1 MKRICTFIIAATLLI
16 AFKTD
21 DTKLVNGY
29 VYDNSRQ
36 ILTGVTVSSKL
47 NPKMKTIT
55 DINGF
60 FKLKVSQSEKK
71 IVVSLLGFQTKEVYI
86 KSGDLKIYLDPD
98 KKSLDEIVVIGD
110 GTQQKVRISNMKSM
124 EIRGFSAS
132 PTIIKQDF
140 NTESYNAINENGFKN
155 AIDNSLSTFSID
167 VDAASYSN
175 MRRFIKM
182 GQLPPKDAVRVEEMI
197 NYFSYNYPEPKGNDP
212 VSITAD
218 VADSPWNKNHR
229 LLRIGLK
236 AKSIK
241 TENLPASN
249 LVFLIDVSGSM
260 QGPDRLELLKTSMKL
275 LTDQLR
281 PNDKV
286 AIVVY
291 AGAAG
296 LVLPSTNGNDKNK
309 VKDALTNLSAGGST
323 AGGEGIK
330 LAYETAKNNFI
341 KGGNNRV
348 ILATDGDF
356 NVGASSDAEMQRLI
370 ESYKNDG
377 IFLSVLGFGSGNLK
391 DSKMEAIAD
400 KGNGNYAYI
409 DGINE
414 AKKVLI
420 NEFGGTLFT
429 VAKDVKIQVEFNPS
443 KVSAY
448 RLIGYENRL
457 LNNED
462 FKDDKKDAGEMG
474 AGHTVTALYEII
486 PIGVKDE
493 FTKKLADLKYQKPM
507 VTKPSD
513 ELLSVKIRYKNPDE
527 NKSKELS
534 VSLIDNN
541 QKLENTSTDFKFVA
555 AVAEFGLLIRD
566 SEFKQNANFDEVIS
580 LAKSGKGKDDN
591 GYRAEFIQ
599 LVENAK
605 LLSKKDVSSKNNDK

>member
-1 MKRICTFIIAATLLI
+1 MKRICTFIITATLLM

-21 DTKLVNGY
+21 DTKLVTGY
-29 VYDNSRQ
+29 VYDSSKQ
-36 ILTGVTVSSKL
+36 VLTGATLSSRL
-47 NPKMKTIT
+47 NPKIRTTT
-55 DINGF
+55 DINGY

-71 IVVSLLGFQTKEVYI
+71 IIVSFLDFETKEVNI
-86 KSGDLKIYLDPD
+86 KPGDLKIYLNAD
-98 KKSLDEIVVIGD
+98 KNSLNEVVVIGY
-110 GTQQKVRISNMKSM
+110 GTQQKKSISGFNINTMA
-124 EIRGFSAS
+124 IRGYTAS
-132 PTIIKQDF
+132 QIYSNVDY

-155 AIDNSLSTFSID
+155 TIDNSLSTFSID

-182 GQLPPKDAVRVEEMI
+182 GQMPPKDAIRVEEMI
-197 NYFSYNYPEPKGNDP
+197 NYFGYNYPEPKGIDP

-218 VADSPWNKNHR
+218 VADAPWNKNHR
-229 LLRIGLK
+229 LVRIGLK

-281 PNDKV
+281 TNDKV

-296 LVLPSTNGNDKNK
+296 LVLPSTKGNDKNK
-309 VKDALTNLSAGGST
+309 IKDALTNLSAGGST

-391 DSKMEAIAD
+391 DSKMEAIAE

-429 VAKDVKIQVEFNPS
+429 VAKDVKIQVEFNPA
-443 KVSAY
+443 KVAAY
-448 RLIGYENRL
+448 RLVGYENRL

-474 AGHTVTALYEII
+474 AG
-486 PIGVKDE
+486 
-493 FTKKLADLKYQKPM
+493 
-507 VTKPSD
+507 
-513 ELLSVKIRYKNPDE
+513 
-527 NKSKELS
+527 
-534 VSLIDNN
+534 
-541 QKLENTSTDFKFVA
+541 
-555 AVAEFGLLIRD
+555 
-566 SEFKQNANFDEVIS
+566 
-580 LAKSGKGKDDN
+580 
-591 GYRAEFIQ
+591 
-599 LVENAK
+599 
-605 LLSKKDVSSKNNDK
+605 